1 MLLALSTVTR
11 IAYLNLITVPKN
23 SVTENYAV
31 VRLWSCPS
39 CYLQNVFLAT
49 SYFPGRQYGAFRLC
63 NKPLKG
69 KCKPFSLL
77 TKFLVRKLGVV

>member
-1 MLLALSTVTR
+1 MLLTLSTVIR

-39 CYLQNVFLAT
+39 CYLQMYFWPLRIFLGDNMA
-49 SYFPGRQYGAFRLC
+49 RLDYAM
-63 NKPLKG
+63 
-69 KCKPFSLL
+69 SL
-77 TKFLVRKLGVV
+77 

>member
-1 MLLALSTVTR
+1 MLLTLSTVTR
-11 IAYLNLITVPKN
+11 IAYLNLITVRKN
-23 SVTENYAV
+23 SVTENYAD

-39 CYLQNVFLAT
+39 CYLPVFLAT

-63 NKPLKG
+63 NGPLKE

-77 TKFLVRKLGVV
+77 TKFRVRKFGVV